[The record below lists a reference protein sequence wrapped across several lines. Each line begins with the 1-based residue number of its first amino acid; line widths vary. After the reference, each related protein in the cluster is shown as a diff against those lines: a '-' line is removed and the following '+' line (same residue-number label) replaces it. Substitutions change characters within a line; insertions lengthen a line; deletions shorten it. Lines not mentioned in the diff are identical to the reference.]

1 MVGDS
6 GVDIKAAKSFGA
18 KSCGILGGIGNSER
32 LKLENPDILVNTMK
46 ELSVKVIQQL

>member
-32 LKLENPDILVNTMK
+32 LKLENPTFLVNTMT
-46 ELSVKVIQQL
+46 ELKISDILKA